1 MQQLWELAQEEKKR
15 VVEWRRQLH
24 QHPELS
30 FEEFETA
37 EFVAERLTELGY
49 DVRRNVGGT
58 GVLATLDTG
67 RPGPVI
73 AFRADMDALP
83 IQEQTGLPFAS
94 AKPGVMHGCGHDI
107 HTAVLLGTAVLLDK
121 LRPELRGIIK
131 LIFQPGEEA
140 NGGARCVIQDG
151 VLQDP
156 DVQAVFALH
165 VLPDLPAG
173 TIGVKEGYLSAT
185 DDELLIRVNGV
196 SAHSSTPQEGVNA
209 ITAAAHILT
218 ALESIESCA
227 ISPFEVATCSICK
240 IRAGETNNVIPDR
253 AELWGMLRCLD
264 KNTKALYRERIQR
277 ICAGTAHA
285 LGAEAEVEFTTG
297 FPAVHND
304 PELTRQAAAAAVH
317 VLGGEDRVIWLPRPN
332 LGSEDF
338 SYFQEE
344 VPGVMFALGCGN
356 QEGVGGGLH
365 AADFAPDESCI
376 PVGMACHAAIALS
389 LCGESDEQAK

>member
-1 MQQLWELAQEEKKR
+1 MQRVWALAQKERER
-15 VVEWRRQLH
+15 AVAWRRYLH

-37 EFVAERLTELGY
+37 EFVAGRLEELGY
-49 DVRRNVGGT
+49 AVRRNVGGT

-83 IQEQTGLPFAS
+83 ILEQTGLPYAS
-94 AKPGVMHGCGHDI
+94 ARPGVMHGCGHDI
-107 HTAVLLGTAVLLDK
+107 HTAVLLGTACLLSG
-121 LRPELRGIIK
+121 LREELRGVIK

-151 VLQDP
+151 VLRQP
-156 DVQAVFALH
+156 EVEAVFALH
-165 VLPDLPAG
+165 VLPDLPVG
-173 TIGVKEGYLSAT
+173 TIGLREGYLSAT

-196 SAHSSTPQEGVNA
+196 AAHSSTPQEGVNA

-218 ALESIESCA
+218 ALESIESCG

-240 IRAGETNNVIPDR
+240 IRGGETNNVIPDR
-253 AELWGMLRCLD
+253 VELWGMLRCLD

-277 ICAGTAHA
+277 ICTGTAHA

-297 FPAVHND
+297 FPAVYND
-304 PELTRQAAAAAVH
+304 SQLTKQAAAAAEGALGDPKR
-317 VLGGEDRVIWLPRPN
+317 VLWLPRPN

-344 VPGVMFALGCGN
+344 VPGVMFALGCGG
-356 QEGVGGGLH
+356 QEGAGGGLH
-365 AADFAPDESCI
+365 AADFTPDEGCI
-376 PVGMACHAAIALS
+376 PVGMACQTAIALR
-389 LCGESDEQAK
+389 LCGKERG